1 MPVATPHPSPPPE
14 GGREVC
20 SNVTIRVPARPQ
32 RDQRLD
38 IVRGWLQLTI
48 FASHAFGSFI
58 GGWMI
63 HGSWGLS
70 DSSEQ
75 FVFLSGFTLGSVC
88 ARKAAAGG
96 WRAGTADILWRAWRL
111 YRIHLLVFVLYGAMV
126 VAAGATF
133 LPGEAARL
141 NFDFALNDPVHA
153 LPGVL
158 TMLYQPQLMG
168 ILPIFVWCMLLL
180 PGFIALVSAW
190 GAWALVPPVLVY
202 AAVWVFGLHAP
213 SLAPDLGIAFN
224 PFAWQL
230 LFLTGA
236 WLGRRALLNGRA
248 LPWDAPWAGW
258 VTAAAVLMV
267 LVGLALRLSWYG
279 FLPWHLPVAEDEILD
294 RQGGFGAAA
303 AAACVGAGLAGG
315 AIRAAGWR
323 VDARAVAERHGA
335 DRALQPGGV
344 LRRAV
349 SVVGRDDGA
358 AFVSGDAAA
367 RSVADRRGVGGA
379 RLVRA
384 MAGPAAVGAEGRG
397 GGVVPEHEAEG
408 ATSPAW
414 LDQAAKGEP
423 P

>member
-1 MPVATPHPSPPPE
+1 M
-14 GGREVC
+14 
-20 SNVTIRVPARPQ
+20 TIRVPARPP

-111 YRIHLLVFVLYGAMV
+111 YRIQLLVFVLYGAMV
-126 VAAGATF
+126 TAAGATF

-141 NFDFALNDPVHA
+141 DFDFALNDPVRA

-168 ILPIFVWCMLLL
+168 ILPVFVWCMLLL
-180 PGFIALVSAW
+180 PGFIVLLSAW
-190 GAWALVPPVLVY
+190 GAWALAPPVLVY

-230 LFLTGA
+230 LFLAGT
-236 WLGRRALLNGRA
+236 WLGRRALLHGRA
-248 LPWDAPWAGW
+248 LPYDAPWAGW
-258 VTAAAVLMV
+258 VTAAAVAMV
-267 LVGLALRLSWYG
+267 LVGLVLRLDWYG
-279 FLPWHLPVAEDEILD
+279 FLPVHIPVAENRFSIGKEDLALPRVLHAWALAWLVARYVPRDAAWMHGPLLSGMALIGRYSLEVFCVGLFLSWGATTALHLLPGTPLLDPVLIGAGSLVLAWFARWLD
-294 RQGGFGAAA
+294 RRRSA
-303 AAACVGAGLAGG
+303 
-315 AIRAAGWR
+315 RR
-323 VDARAVAERHGA
+323 VVATA
-335 DRALQPGGV
+335 
-344 LRRAV
+344 
-349 SVVGRDDGA
+349 
-358 AFVSGDAAA
+358 
-367 RSVADRRGVGGA
+367 
-379 RLVRA
+379 
-384 MAGPAAVGAEGRG
+384 
-397 GGVVPEHEAEG
+397 
-408 ATSPAW
+408 
-414 LDQAAKGEP
+414 
-423 P
+423 